1 MKKILL
7 VSFILALAMSAFAFN
22 LRNFWTEIRITDG
35 DILEYVSTSSDSE
48 HDEDF
53 SIVVTDVA
61 TGDIISTDTNTAN
74 ITRVTLFANF
84 AWVVFDAQGF
94 PTTGNVPEGR
104 VFQIVLT
111 YLGNDDPDTNSA
123 TFSVTAPSGTG
134 PVYHYGDVGSWF
146 LPQTMFLGDTPT
158 YTLAVGA
165 NYPGAAIYL
174 DGADTGQ
181 VTPYTF
187 DPAEAGTYT
196 LVMDNVVWTPADY
209 IYAAEA
215 NAEVYFTGVYGPNAP
230 NVTAPT
236 EGQVFEWTEPGT
248 VDVVWD
254 LDPMVDYYEVKFMEE
269 EWVAVAEGN
278 TMGFDI
284 AESGN
289 YHVSVRGV
297 KNDPAPTKIY
307 TKARISDRGAN
318 TSAAKGTGAE
328 TMVNFEVVITPV
340 VDDVVINPDVELPA
354 NVTVGGAVPPEL
366 IGTDTGLP
374 AQIYT
379 ITDTG
384 TKDVTLFRPA
394 TWGGIDWYA
403 FLVVGGSVISGA
415 NPISAPSY
423 TFVDV
428 NFDAK
433 GEVVAILND
442 NETLPVELSVFNAV
456 LTAQKFVKLTWVS
469 ESETGMLGYKVYRSQ
484 SNDVNSAIVITP
496 SIIEATNTSTTQVYT
511 HEDNEVLPFNSY
523 YYWLE
528 AVDYASSEFYGPQFV
543 EITGEVAP
551 ELPVQTAMKSA
562 YPNPFKANSNTTI
575 EVAVKAGETGNVTIY
590 NVLGQVVKTY
600 KVSEGTHNLEWNGR
614 DNKGNACGSGIYFYK
629 LSSPS
634 MNQTKKMVIVK

>member
-1 MKKILL
+1 LSREFE
-7 VSFILALAMSAFAFN
+7 V
-22 LRNFWTEIRITDG
+22 
-35 DILEYVSTSSDSE
+35 
-48 HDEDF
+48 
-53 SIVVTDVA
+53 
-61 TGDIISTDTNTAN
+61 
-74 ITRVTLFANF
+74 
-84 AWVVFDAQGF
+84 
-94 PTTGNVPEGR
+94 
-104 VFQIVLT
+104 VLT
-111 YLGNDDPDTNSA
+111 FLGNENAETNSA
-123 TFSVTAPSGTG
+123 TLTIITPTVTG
-134 PVYHYGDVGSWF
+134 PVFYYGADAWV
-146 LPQTMFLGDTPT
+146 LPQAMFGAAPT
-158 YTLAVGA
+158 FTLAVGA

-187 DPAEAGTYT
+187 DPAEAGLYT
-196 LVMDNVVWTPADY
+196 VMLPNVTWTPADY
-209 IYAAEA
+209 NYTAEA

-269 EWVAVAEGN
+269 DWVAVAEGN

-284 AESGN
+284 ADSGN
-289 YHVSVRGV
+289 YYVSVRGV

-307 TKARISDRGAN
+307 TKARISDRGSN

-328 TMVNFEVVITPV
+328 TMVNFEVIITVPYDILPGVPEVIGNSTIV
-340 VDDVVINPDVELPA
+340 VTGAGFQGA
-354 NVTVGGAVPPEL
+354 NVVTEGFSPVPNPTFVATSEGIIQLVG
-366 IGTDTGLP
+366 TGE
-374 AQIYT
+374 
-379 ITDTG
+379 
-384 TKDVTLFRPA
+384 VTLTFSTTDP
-394 TWGGIDWYA
+394 WFVYNIGGEWIVLEGPLVDYAIVIDLGA
-403 FLVVGGSVISGA
+403 KDGTFEFKSGTGG
-415 NPISAPSY
+415 NP
-423 TFVDV
+423 
-428 NFDAK
+428 
-433 GEVVAILND
+433 
-442 NETLPVELSVFNAV
+442 TLPVELSVFNAV

-484 SNDVNSAIVITP
+484 NNDVNNAIVITP

-511 HEDNEVLPFNSY
+511 HVDNEVLPFNSY